1 MVRDDP
7 MEKGPE
13 SVVILSPGRRIC
25 AQVKYAGM
33 RTILLPALLLFRHFH
48 QESADI
54 HLL

>member
-25 AQVKYAGM
+25 AQVKYAGI
-33 RTILLPALLLFRHFH
+33 RTILLPALLLLRHFQ